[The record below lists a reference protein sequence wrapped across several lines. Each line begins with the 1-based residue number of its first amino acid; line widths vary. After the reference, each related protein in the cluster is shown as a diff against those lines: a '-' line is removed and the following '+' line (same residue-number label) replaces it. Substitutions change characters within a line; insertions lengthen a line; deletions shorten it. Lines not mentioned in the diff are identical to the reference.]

1 MTTLIVIETAEY
13 AGRDLSV
20 EGDILGPGVTV
31 RRFTYTGNE
40 DDLIH
45 ACRGADCILTDYT
58 PFSAHVIDPLDVCTL
73 ISVAATG
80 YGVVGAGS

>member
-58 PFSAHVIDPLDVCTL
+58 PFSAHVIDQLDVCTL